1 MSKKVSKPE
10 TNNETVE
17 KTSIV
22 VSNSGKGELRKNDND
37 DNDADMV
44 GNIEIDMPGAYWL
57 EGYMKKDT
65 AGVFMELKTSLKKE
79 QPDKKLLQDKGVLFT
94 NHRKQN
100 RKGKPDYQGNI
111 EVTTPGIFSIEGRIA
126 ESKGTKYMEL
136 SVIEGSSD
144 NTIDES
150 DMPF

>member
-1 MSKKVSKPE
+1 MAKQVKK
-10 TNNETVE
+10 TETVIE
-17 KTSIV
+17 ENNSPIIP
-22 VSNSGKGELRKNDND
+22 NSGRGELRKNENE

-44 GNIEIDMPGAYWL
+44 GNIALDMPGAYWL

-65 AGVFMELKTSLKKE
+65 SGVFMELRTNLKQE
-79 QPDKKLLQDKGVLFT
+79 QPDAKLLQDKGVLF
-94 NHRKQN
+94 NNNRKQN

-111 EVTTPGIFSIEGRIA
+111 EVTAPGIFTVEGRVM

-136 SVIEGSSD
+136 SILDGSD
-144 NTIDES
+144 NGISTE